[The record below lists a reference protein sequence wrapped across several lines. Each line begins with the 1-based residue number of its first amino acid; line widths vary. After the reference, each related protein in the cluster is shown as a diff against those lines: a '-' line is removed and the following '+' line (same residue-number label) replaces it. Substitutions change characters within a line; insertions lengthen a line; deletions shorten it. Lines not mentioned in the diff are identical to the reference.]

1 MHVEITKKWKEYI
14 KKKMNFFLTGILF
27 VFSLQLQWSLTPNR
41 SREEERDNLNTG
53 LFKLYTYP
61 LPTNH
66 GVIVAILKIGIVI
79 WLRTR
84 RTVTSN
90 YSLREKNETKTNQQ
104 FTKSCD
110 HLLLE
115 VHFKKKFIDYIIN
128 GCSPCV
134 CIFDIMHGN
143 IVLSSTLIAIHRLS
157 IHK

>member
-1 MHVEITKKWKEYI
+1 MKRIY
-14 KKKMNFFLTGILF
+14 KKKNMNFFLTGILF

-90 YSLREKNETKTNQQ
+90 YSLREKNEKRQT
-104 FTKSCD
+104 
-110 HLLLE
+110 
-115 VHFKKKFIDYIIN
+115 
-128 GCSPCV
+128 
-134 CIFDIMHGN
+134 
-143 IVLSSTLIAIHRLS
+143 IVKPT
-157 IHK
+157 IHKKLWSFVARGTF